1 MQKYSLF
8 ETLQTPIWIF
18 DFDCKQI
25 IWANK
30 QALPLWETCNIE
42 ELTSRLLGE
51 GMSQA
56 VEATLDDYRNAFKQ
70 GETIRTWWN
79 FTPKTVSKSALCLFS
94 GIELSDGRLAML
106 VQVLGEDCTLRRDL
120 AFSSDTNLALLFD
133 NQGMLISANDA
144 FIKKYD
150 DYVVSLSDLL
160 ASAQDANH
168 WIELAQQQ
176 LTFQDEIS
184 FTYKG
189 ERAYFDVHGK
199 WLQDKQQ
206 LLLSLNSIT
215 LQKHKL
221 LAAKYES
228 EHDCLTGLYNRRGI
242 LVRIEELLEQTVS
255 YSLLFLDL
263 DGFKQIND
271 SFGHSCGD
279 LLLKEVADR
288 LRSLLDTGMEI
299 GRLGGDEFVILVPL
313 GVNHFSFTQQIIE
326 LINQPMYLSTIDITT
341 VGCSIGS
348 ALYSD
353 SNASVNDWMKKA
365 GLAMQKAKD
374 LGRNRYFPF
383 TVELE
388 EILHRHSI
396 LASELSNAIESNA
409 FDFTYQ
415 PMLNETKKMVMGFEA
430 KCHWDNDSFGMIKWD
445 ELLKIAEDNGI
456 NSPLC
461 DWILA
466 RSIKKLSQWQK
477 RFGRN
482 FKLKVN
488 LSSSQLRPQL
498 HKKIARLLL
507 QYDIEPR
514 TFLISINQANNLF
527 KVHDVLITLKEIR
540 KLNVGI
546 YLKEFGL
553 ECTTPCC
560 G

>member
-1 MQKYSLF
+1 MRQYSLF

-25 IWANK
+25 VWANK
-30 QALPLWETCNIE
+30 QALPLWEASNIE

-56 VEATLDDYRNAFKQ
+56 VEATLDDYRHLFEQ

-120 AFSSDTNLALLFD
+120 AFSADTNLALLFD
-133 NQGMLISANDA
+133 SHGMLISANDA

-150 DYVVSLSDLL
+150 DYVASLSDLF
-160 ASAQDANH
+160 ASGEGSKY
-168 WIELAQQQ
+168 WIEQAQQQ
-176 LTFQDEIS
+176 LTFQNEIS

-189 ERAYFDVHGK
+189 ERQYFDVSGK
-199 WLQDKQQ
+199 WLQDKEQ
-206 LLLSLNSIT
+206 LLLSLNSVTI
-215 LQKHKL
+215 QKHKL
-221 LAAKYES
+221 LAAKHES

-242 LVRIEELLEQTVS
+242 LHCIEELIVQATS

-279 LLLKEVADR
+279 SLLKEVAER
-288 LRSLLDTGMEI
+288 LRISLDTGMEI

-313 GVNHFSFTQQIIE
+313 GINHVSFSQLLIE
-326 LINQPMYLSTIDITT
+326 EINRPIYLSTTDIITI
-341 VGCSIGS
+341 GCSVGS

-353 SNASVNDWMKKA
+353 SNSSIKEWIKKA

-383 TVELE
+383 TIELE
-388 EILHRHSI
+388 DILYRHSI
-396 LASELSNAIESNA
+396 LATKISSAIETSLL
-409 FDFTYQ
+409 DFNFQ
-415 PMLNETKKMVMGFEA
+415 PMMNEQNKKVIGFEA
-430 KCHWDNDSFGMIKWD
+430 SCHWLSDDFGIIEWD
-445 ELLKIAEDNGI
+445 ELLKVAEDSGI
-456 NSPLC
+456 VSPLC
-461 DWILA
+461 DWVLVK
-466 RSIKKLSQWQK
+466 SLKQLSLWQK
-477 RFGRN
+477 KFGRE

-498 HKKIARLLL
+498 HKKLEQLLW

-514 TFLISINQANNLF
+514 TFLLSINHAHNLF
-527 KVHDVLITLKEIR
+527 KIHDVLITLKEIR

-560 G
+560 D

>member
-1 MQKYSLF
+1 MQQYSLF

-30 QALPLWETCNIE
+30 QALPLWEASNTE
-42 ELTSRLLGE
+42 ELTSRLLGK

-56 VEATLDDYRNAFKQ
+56 VEATLDDYRNVFKQ

-120 AFSSDTNLALLFD
+120 AFSADTNLALLFD
-133 NQGMLISANDA
+133 NQGMLISANDTY
-144 FIKKYD
+144 IKKYD

-160 ASAQDANH
+160 ASEQDASH

-176 LTFQDEIS
+176 ITFQDEIS

-189 ERAYFDVHGK
+189 ERVYFDVNAK

-242 LVRIEELLEQTVS
+242 LARIEELLEQTAS

-279 LLLKEVADR
+279 ILLKEVAAR
-288 LRSLLDTGMEI
+288 LRSLLGTGMEI

-313 GVNHFSFTQQIIE
+313 GVNHLSFTQQIIE
-326 LINQPMYLSTIDITT
+326 LINQPMYLSTTDITT

-353 SNASVNDWMKKA
+353 SNSSVNGWIKKA
-365 GLAMQKAKD
+365 GLAMQKAKN
-374 LGRNRYFPF
+374 LGRNRYCPF
-383 TVELE
+383 TVDLDEMQ
-388 EILHRHSI
+388 HRHSI
-396 LASELSNAIESNA
+396 IASELSNAIESNA

-415 PMLNETKKMVMGFEA
+415 PMFNETKKSVMGFEA
-430 KCHWDNDSFGMIKWD
+430 KCHWDNDSLGMIEWD
-445 ELLKIAEDNGI
+445 ELLKVAEDNGT

-466 RSIKKLSQWQK
+466 RSIKQLSQWQQ

-498 HKKIARLLL
+498 HKKIECLLL

-527 KVHDVLITLKEIR
+527 RFHDVLITLKEIR

-546 YLKEFGL
+546 YLKEFYL
-553 ECTTPCC
+553 ESTTPCC

>member
-1 MQKYSLF
+1 MQQYSLF

-30 QALPLWETCNIE
+30 QAFPLWETSNID

-56 VEATLDDYRNAFKQ
+56 VEATLDDYCNAFKQ

-94 GIELSDGRLAML
+94 GIKLNDGRLAML
-106 VQVLGEDCTLRRDL
+106 VQVLGEECTLRRDL
-120 AFSSDTNLALLFD
+120 AFSADTNLALLFD
-133 NQGMLISANDA
+133 SNGMLISANDA
-144 FIKKYD
+144 FIKKYS
-150 DYVVSLSDLL
+150 DYVVSLSDLFT
-160 ASAQDANH
+160 SDEDSKY
-168 WIELAQQQ
+168 WIEQAQQQ
-176 LTFQDEIS
+176 ITFQDEIS

-189 ERAYFDVHGK
+189 DLQYFEVSGK
-199 WLQDKQQ
+199 WLQDKKQ
-206 LLLSLNSIT
+206 LLLNLNSIT

-228 EHDCLTGLYNRRGI
+228 EHDCLTGLYNHRGI
-242 LVRIEELLEQTVS
+242 LLRIEELIAQATS

-271 SFGHSCGD
+271 SFGHCCGD
-279 LLLKEVADR
+279 YLLKEVAER
-288 LRSLLDTGMEI
+288 LRISLDTGMEI
-299 GRLGGDEFVILVPL
+299 GRLGGDEFIILVPL
-313 GVNHFSFTQQIIE
+313 GINHISFSQRLIE
-326 LINQPMYLSTIDITT
+326 EINRPIYLSSTDIITI
-341 VGCSIGS
+341 GCSVGS

-353 SNASVNDWMKKA
+353 SNSSIKEWIKKA
-365 GLAMQKAKD
+365 GLAMQKAKG

-388 EILHRHSI
+388 EMLHRHSI
-396 LASELSNAIESNA
+396 LATKISSAIDTSA
-409 FDFTYQ
+409 LDFNFQ
-415 PMLNETKKMVMGFEA
+415 PMTNELNKKVIGFEA
-430 KCHWDNDSFGMIKWD
+430 SSHWLSDDFGIIEWD
-445 ELLKIAEDNGI
+445 ELLKVAEDNGVV
-456 NSPLC
+456 SLLC
-461 DWILA
+461 DWILVK
-466 RSIKKLSQWQK
+466 SIKQLSLWQQK
-477 RFGRN
+477 FGRE
-482 FKLKVN
+482 FKLKIN

-498 HKKIARLLL
+498 HKKIERLLL
-507 QYDIEPR
+507 QYDIDPR